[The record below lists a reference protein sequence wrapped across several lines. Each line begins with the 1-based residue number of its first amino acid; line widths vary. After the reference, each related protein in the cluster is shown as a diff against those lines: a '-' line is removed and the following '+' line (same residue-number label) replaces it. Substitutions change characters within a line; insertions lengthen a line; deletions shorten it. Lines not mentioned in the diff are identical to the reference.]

1 MTQTYNISGMTCG
14 ACQAKVQELL
24 SKVSGVKIVTIDLTK
39 GEAAIGMDKH
49 IATNDLKEVLKDYPK
64 YQLSEA
70 LHRQQIVAPII
81 ADEERKSW
89 IKIYKPILLI
99 FGYVIGITLLVEY
112 MQDKFAWMRWMNHF
126 MAGFFLVFSFFK
138 LLNLKGFAESY
149 SMYDIV
155 AKKWNGW
162 GYVYA
167 LIELALGIAF
177 LTGFKPII
185 TNTVT
190 LVVMTVS
197 IIGVLQSVLNN
208 RKIKCACLGDVF
220 NLPMSTITIIEDA
233 LMIIMSAGMLLT
245 IYLA

>member
-1 MTQTYNISGMTCG
+1 MTCG

-64 YQLSEA
+64 DQLSEA